1 MLIIERDCRYGMPSG
16 NDLPTVEGI
25 TPFLA
30 SLLYARGA
38 TDARQMN
45 EFLNPSLDQLH
56 DPMLLPDIEKA
67 VERIERAVSS
77 NEIIC
82 IFGDYDA
89 DGICATS
96 ILARYLR
103 SRGARA
109 GYHIPSRHEHGYG
122 MNPEAI
128 HIIKKHG
135 ASLIITV
142 DNGIAAIEE
151 AKTCRELGMDLI
163 VTDHHKCQDELPA
176 CVAVVAQSRPDCKY
190 PNPNLCGAG
199 VALKLVHAVGGHN
212 AMLPLIPLAGLA
224 TIADIVPLVGENRVL
239 AVYALKSINSGN
251 CFAGLQEL
259 GREIKPDIENPQF
272 DARDLMFGMIPR
284 INAAGRMRDAK
295 PGVSLFMT
303 DNRNEA
309 RMIARQLSELNLLRR
324 EEEQKVFESAL
335 HMIEDQDLTDSRII
349 MLYSEEW
356 NPGVVGIAASRISER
371 FYRPAVL
378 FTLNGEMLTGS
389 ARSIEGVDI
398 FRAFHANREFFTRY
412 GGHERAA
419 GASLRVS
426 EFEGLKEALNSYL
439 KDHIQD
445 HVFLPRQK
453 YEFDIT
459 LDKVDIGLAEEITKL
474 EPFGEGN
481 PVPLFMTSGL
491 KLRNLRRIGND
502 GAHLKAI
509 AQADMNACEAVAYC
523 MGSEFDELLAMDR
536 CMVVH
541 TPIVNSWR
549 GSKVLQLRLK
559 AVAHDRIRD
568 ISGYIN
574 SNDSKFFDAFF
585 KNVVYNKGDICPK
598 FTRVSRADCLRELL
612 YSDITGALILCFT
625 QEGAI
630 DLLNTVAELKLW
642 DKLDTAFYCV
652 KNRPIAYNTVLFAPV
667 MEKLEARQYKNILVY
682 DTCMST
688 EALKGLCQI
697 APRANLFVSY
707 IQEAFGQKLKC
718 AIDTERSRIAEIYTS
733 IYNTLKQK
741 KWRRRELCSQLTG
754 MSICTKYEFGF
765 AFDVFIE
772 LGFIRVERCD
782 EVRLIPNAEKR
793 RLSESRLYMG
803 VASLPDKLGK
813 YADMMQPPQNGG
825 LNDGSEIHD

>member
-38 TDARQMN
+38 KNARQMN
-45 EFLNPSLDQLH
+45 EFLYPSLDQLH
-56 DPMLLPDIEKA
+56 DPTLLPDIEKA

-77 NEIIC
+77 NEMIC

-89 DGICATS
+89 DGICATA

-103 SRGARA
+103 SRGAKV

-135 ASLIITV
+135 VSLIITV

-151 AKTCRELGMDLI
+151 ARTCRELGMDLI
-163 VTDHHKCQDELPA
+163 VTDHHKCQDELPE

-190 PNPNLCGAG
+190 PNTNLCGAG
-199 VALKLVHAVGGHN
+199 VALKLVHAIGGYD

-251 CFAGLQEL
+251 CFSGLQEL

-272 DARDLMFGMIPR
+272 DTRDLMFGMIPR
-284 INAAGRMRDAK
+284 INAAGRMKDAK

-335 HMIEDQDLTDSRII
+335 SMIEGQDLTDSRII

-371 FYRPAVL
+371 FYRPVVL
-378 FTLNGEMLTGS
+378 FTLNGEILTGS

-398 FRAFHANREFFTRY
+398 FRAFHANKEFFIKY

-419 GASLRVS
+419 GASLRIS
-426 EFEGLKEALNSYL
+426 EFEELKEALNSYL
-439 KDHIQD
+439 KENIQD

-459 LDKVDIGLAEEITKL
+459 LDRVNIGLAQEITKL

-502 GAHLKAI
+502 GAHLKAV

-549 GSKVLQLRLK
+549 GSNVLQLRMK
-559 AVAHDRIRD
+559 AVAHDRIID
-568 ISGYIN
+568 IPGYIDN
-574 SNDSKFFDAFF
+574 NDSKFFDAFF
-585 KNVVYNKGDICPK
+585 KNVVYNEGDIGSK
-598 FTRVSRADCLRELL
+598 FTCVSRADCLRELL
-612 YSDITGALILCFT
+612 SGDITGTLILCFT
-625 QEGAI
+625 QEGAA
-630 DLLNTVAELKLW
+630 DLLGTLSAFKLW
-642 DKLDTAFYCV
+642 DRLDTAFHYV
-652 KNRPIAYNTVLFAPV
+652 RNRPIAYNTVLFAPV
-667 MEKLEARQYKNILVY
+667 MEKLEARQYKKILVY
-682 DTCMST
+682 DTCMSL
-688 EALKGLCQI
+688 EVLKGLSQI

-707 IQEAFGQKLKC
+707 IQEAFGRKLKC
-718 AIDTERSRIAEIYTS
+718 AINTDRSRLAEIYTS
-733 IYNTLKQK
+733 ICNALKQK
-741 KWRRRELCSQLTG
+741 KRRRRELCSLLTE
-754 MSICTKYEFGF
+754 MSICTRYEFGF

-782 EVRLIPNAEKR
+782 EVRLIPNSGKR
-793 RLSESRLYMG
+793 KLSESRLYMG

-813 YADMMQPPQNGG
+813 YSEMMQSPKIGG
-825 LNDGSEIHD
+825 LNDGSQIHD